1 MKPHRKRGAEAEAD
15 AEADADADAEAGAEA
30 DAHESPSAG
39 TPDDLD
45 KKASHSQAYYHAS
58 YSSSSHITLTPR
70 HLQSDPSPSQ
80 QAHHPDTPRD
90 PDPDPQS
97 EPDPSRA
104 SQALPHQPGLSIP
117 LRRLPVPASAPASAA
132 ATGTIPS
139 PTAACHAHP
148 LRPTPIPTQPD
159 PPSQWGGPPPAVLG
173 PPAPNP
179 SCDSHQV
186 YPPLSSLKTA
196 LSCQPADL
204 DLDLEASSDLP
215 HGPDTAFESPHQ
227 PGDASH
233 QSPSAA
239 SDTEEIP
246 MQLLNKA
253 SPFLKSSPGFR
264 SPGYGAVALGSPATS
279 TTSEDG
285 TDSGE
290 GSSHGDHASRRTARS
305 AKSTSSLRKRASAR
319 LLARSSE
326 ELTNAT
332 LVGGIDGRYGVTD
345 SSLASDML
353 ADAKSVDSYQD
364 DEDVGASIP
373 LDDEEDPPDNSPYPQ
388 VRASVSP
395 TDNTTLSIST
405 PRMWT
410 LSVLFSI
417 LGSSTNLFFSLRYP
431 SVSITPVIA
440 LLLVHPL
447 GLLWDALLKRRDD
460 PPEDFVDGIL
470 KRPEIPTSEE
480 HPVFNSSPRGR
491 LGRLRLWLAQGRW
504 NGKEH
509 ACVYVSSNVSF
520 GFAFATD
527 VIVEQTK
534 FYKQDA
540 SIMYQLLLTLSTQIL
555 GYAFAGLTRR
565 FLVRPSGM
573 IWPSTLM
580 SAAMFTTLH
589 KEENKPA
596 DGWRISRW
604 KFFYIVW
611 TVAFAFYFLP
621 GLLMP
626 ALSYF
631 NVITWF
637 APNNV
642 VIANLFGV
650 SSGLG
655 LFPVTFDWA
664 QIAYIGS
671 PLLTPF
677 WAAMNV
683 VGGLVIIMWII
694 APIAYYSNWLY
705 SSYMPIVSAAVF
717 DNTGHVYDVSKIL
730 TSDFVFDREAY
741 RNYSRVFLPITYVL
755 SYGVQFA
762 GLTALLTHTACWYGK
777 DIITQW
783 KRSVQEAKEE
793 PKASYQPLPVESDER
808 SRRTSRDRGL
818 RQRRSMSNSG
828 LDGLM
833 GREDVHN
840 RLMKRYKDAP
850 MTWYLITFVTM
861 LMVGIFVV
869 EYYPVHLPWYGLLLA
884 LGICT
889 ILFIPIGIVMAI
901 TNQHSSIYLICQLV
915 CGAVFPGRPVAN
927 MVFVTY
933 GYISS
938 AQGVKFAADLKLGH
952 YMKIPPRTLF
962 WVQMVATVV
971 SSLTQIGVLNWMFAN
986 IPGICTTEAINGFT
1000 CPLARVHFNGS
1011 ILWGVVGPSEF
1022 FGPGATYRPLVWC
1035 FLIGAIAPIPLYF
1048 YSRNKKHSI
1057 VRKINLPVL
1066 FGSLSW
1072 IPPATGLNFS
1082 VWAVVCFFFNY
1093 LIKNRAQA
1101 WWAKYTM
1108 TLSAALDSGLAF
1120 GIVVVFFGF
1129 IYPGVMKNFKWWGT
1143 EVYKQGCDWQ
1153 ACSYNT
1159 VPEGG
1164 HFGPDRW

>member
-1 MKPHRKRGAEAEAD
+1 MKPDHRAD
-15 AEADADADAEAGAEA
+15 KP
-30 DAHESPSAG
+30 ESDP
-39 TPDDLD
+39 PDLVE
-45 KKASHSQAYYHAS
+45 SGCHTQ
-58 YSSSSHITLTPR
+58 
-70 HLQSDPSPSQ
+70 QSDPQVEPSQ
-80 QAHHPDTPRD
+80 TQ
-90 PDPDPQS
+90 
-97 EPDPSRA
+97 PSR
-104 SQALPHQPGLSIP
+104 SQPQRIVSLTLPGSRGP
-117 LRRLPVPASAPASAA
+117 
-132 ATGTIPS
+132 TGR
-139 PTAACHAHP
+139 H
-148 LRPTPIPTQPD
+148 RPTHPS
-159 PPSQWGGPPPAVLG
+159 SQWVGLPPAVS
-173 PPAPNP
+173 NP
-179 SCDSHQV
+179 SHTTHPTHPTSSIKTDL
-186 YPPLSSLKTA
+186 LSVFAS
-196 LSCQPADL
+196 PD
-204 DLDLEASSDLP
+204 ASSVLP
-215 HGPDTAFESPHQ
+215 HGTSIESDHQ
-227 PGDASH
+227 TGDPVHASSNAASH
-233 QSPSAA
+233 TDQV
-239 SDTEEIP
+239 P
-246 MQLLNKA
+246 MQLLKKA
-253 SPFLKSSPGFR
+253 PPFLRSSPGFK
-264 SPGYGAVALGSPATS
+264 SPGYGAVPLGSAAAAAE
-279 TTSEDG
+279 SEEGNDTGDG
-285 TDSGE
+285 SSDGDNGE
-290 GSSHGDHASRRTARS
+290 GDNSGRRTSRMARS
-305 AKSTSSLRKRASAR
+305 TPSLRKKLSAS
-319 LLARSSE
+319 LLTRPSQEFTASN
-326 ELTNAT
+326 LI
-332 LVGGIDGRYGVTD
+332 GGIEGRYGGVD
-345 SSLASDML
+345 ASIASDVL
-353 ADAKSVDSYQD
+353 ADPKNIDSDD
-364 DEDVGASIP
+364 DEEDDDADDDDDDDGVGVSLP
-373 LDDEEDPPDNSPYPQ
+373 PDDDEDPPDNSPYPQ
-388 VRASVSP
+388 VRASVSAF
-395 TDNTTLSIST
+395 DNTTLSIST
-405 PRMWT
+405 PRMWA

-447 GLLWDALLKRRDD
+447 GLLWDVTLKRRDD
-460 PPEDFVDGIL
+460 PPEEFLDGVLTVGSRPSTPSTDGNPIL
-470 KRPEIPTSEE
+470 
-480 HPVFNSSPRGR
+480 NSSPRGK
-491 LGRLRLWLAQGRW
+491 LGRLRLWLAQGQW
-504 NGKEH
+504 NEKEH

-534 FYKQDA
+534 FYNQEA
-540 SIMYQLLLTLSTQIL
+540 SIMYQLLLTFSTQIL

-580 SAAMFTTLH
+580 SAAMFSTLH

-604 KFFYIVW
+604 NFFYVVW
-611 TVAFAFYFLP
+611 VTAFLFYFLP

-637 APNNV
+637 APKNV

-683 VGGLVIIMWII
+683 VGGLVAIMWII
-694 APIAYYSNWLY
+694 APIAYYTNWLY
-705 SSYMPIVSAAVF
+705 SSYMPMVSTAVF
-717 DNTGHVYDVSKIL
+717 DNTGNVYDVSKIL
-730 TSDFVFDREAY
+730 TKDFVFDRVAY
-741 RNYSRVFLPITYVL
+741 GNYSRVFLPITYVL

-762 GLTALLTHTACWYGK
+762 GLAALLTHTACWHGK

-783 KRSVQEAKEE
+783 KRSFHEAKEE
-793 PKASYQPLPVESDER
+793 PKAAYRPLAAEPDDF
-808 SRRTSRDRGL
+808 TSRNSQGI
-818 RQRRSMSNSG
+818 RQRRSNVSMSNAG
-828 LDGLM
+828 FEGLM
-833 GREDVHN
+833 NREDVHN

-850 MTWYLITFVTM
+850 MSWYLITFVSM
-861 LMVGIFVV
+861 LAVGIFVV

-889 ILFIPIGIVMAI
+889 VLFIPIGIIMAI

-962 WVQMVATVV
+962 WVQMVATII

-986 IPGICTTEAINGFT
+986 IPGICTSEAINGFT

-1022 FGPGATYRPLVWC
+1022 FGPGATYRSLVWC
-1035 FLIGAIAPIPLYF
+1035 FLVGAIAPIPLYF
-1048 YSRNKKHSI
+1048 YSRNKKDSI

-1082 VWAVVCFFFNY
+1082 VWAVVCYLFNY
-1093 LIKNRAQA
+1093 LVKNRAQA

-1164 HFGPDRW
+1164 HFGPDTW

>member
-1 MKPHRKRGAEAEAD
+1 M
-15 AEADADADAEAGAEA
+15 
-30 DAHESPSAG
+30 
-39 TPDDLD
+39 TPPTDTRTRTNRSVHDPPG
-45 KKASHSQAYYHAS
+45 QP
-58 YSSSSHITLTPR
+58 TP
-70 HLQSDPSPSQ
+70 Q
-80 QAHHPDTPRD
+80 
-90 PDPDPQS
+90 DPQS
-97 EPDPSRA
+97 QPSQTQPNPGTGTGTGAGAPSTDPTGPTA
-104 SQALPHQPGLSIP
+104 SHRPTLPSSQWVTRPPAASDHSHTHTHTAHQPSHSTSTSHVKTDHP
-117 LRRLPVPASAPASAA
+117 SASASPDASSILAH
-132 ATGTIPS
+132 GPS
-139 PTAACHAHP
+139 
-148 LRPTPIPTQPD
+148 LESLYD
-159 PPSQWGGPPPAVLG
+159 PPS
-173 PPAPNP
+173 N
-179 SCDSHQV
+179 
-186 YPPLSSLKTA
+186 
-196 LSCQPADL
+196 
-204 DLDLEASSDLP
+204 
-215 HGPDTAFESPHQ
+215 
-227 PGDASH
+227 DAAH
-233 QSPSAA
+233 I
-239 SDTEEIP
+239 DEVP
-246 MQLLNKA
+246 MQLLKKA
-253 SPFLKSSPGFR
+253 PPFLRSSEGFR
-264 SPGYGAVALGSPATS
+264 SPGYGAVALGSAASPAASDDGSDTAESSRDGES
-279 TTSEDG
+279 TG
-285 TDSGE
+285 
-290 GSSHGDHASRRTARS
+290 RRS
-305 AKSTSSLRKRASAR
+305 ARPSKSTPSLRKRVSGS
-319 LLARSSE
+319 LLARASQEFGAS
-326 ELTNAT
+326 T
-332 LVGGIDGRYGVTD
+332 LMGGIEGRYGVTD
-345 SSLASDML
+345 ASLASDVL
-353 ADAKSVDSYQD
+353 TDPKKLEIEEERD
-364 DEDVGASIP
+364 DDDDGDDGDDDGVGVSLP
-373 LDDEEDPPDNSPYPQ
+373 PDDDQDPPDNSPYAQ

-395 TDNTTLSIST
+395 YDNTALSIST

-447 GLLWDALLKRRDD
+447 GLLWDVALKRRSDS
-460 PPEDFVDGIL
+460 PEEFVDGVLTTGERPSTPSADGNPIL
-470 KRPEIPTSEE
+470 
-480 HPVFNSSPRGR
+480 NSTPQGR

-504 NGKEH
+504 NEKEH

-527 VIVEQTK
+527 VIVEQTR
-534 FYKQDA
+534 FYHQDA
-540 SIMYQLLLTLSTQIL
+540 SIIYQLLLTFSTQIL

-573 IWPSTLM
+573 IWPGTLM
-580 SAAMFTTLH
+580 SAAMFSTLH

-604 KFFYIVW
+604 NFFYIVW
-611 TVAFAFYFLP
+611 TVAFLFYFLP

-637 APNNV
+637 APKNV
-642 VIANLFGV
+642 VVANLFGV

-683 VGGLVIIMWII
+683 VGGLVIIMWIL
-694 APIAYYSNWLY
+694 APIAYYGNWLY
-705 SSYMPIVSAAVF
+705 SSYMPMVSAAVF
-717 DNTGHVYDVSKIL
+717 DNTGKVYDVSKIL
-730 TSDFVFDREAY
+730 TKDFVFDKEAY
-741 RNYSRVFLPITYVL
+741 KNYSRVFLPITYVL

-762 GLTALLTHTACWYGK
+762 GLAALLSHTACWHGQ

-783 KRSVQEAKEE
+783 KRSFQEAKEE
-793 PKASYQPLPVESDER
+793 PSAAYQPLVEEPER
-808 SRRTSRDRGL
+808 RHRSLSRDHGL
-818 RQRRSMSNSG
+818 RQRRSVSMSNSG
-828 LDGLM
+828 FEGLM
-833 GREDVHN
+833 NREDVHN

-850 MTWYLITFVTM
+850 MTWYLITFVSM
-861 LMVGIFVV
+861 LAVGIFVV

-889 ILFIPIGIVMAI
+889 VLFIPIGIIMAI

-938 AQGVKFAADLKLGH
+938 SQGVKFAADLKLGH
-952 YMKIPPRTLF
+952 YMKIPPRILF
-962 WVQMVATVV
+962 WVQMVATII

-986 IPGICTTEAINGFT
+986 VPGICTSEAINGFT

-1035 FLIGAIAPIPLYF
+1035 FLIGAVAPIPLYF
-1048 YSRNKKHSI
+1048 YGRNKKDSI
-1057 VRKINLPVL
+1057 IRKINLPVL

-1082 VWAVVCFFFNY
+1082 VWAVVCYFFNY

-1129 IYPGVMKNFKWWGT
+1129 IYSGLMKNFKWWGT

-1164 HFGPDRW
+1164 HFGPDTW

>member
-1 MKPHRKRGAEAEAD
+1 
-15 AEADADADAEAGAEA
+15 
-30 DAHESPSAG
+30 
-39 TPDDLD
+39 
-45 KKASHSQAYYHAS
+45 
-58 YSSSSHITLTPR
+58 
-70 HLQSDPSPSQ
+70 
-80 QAHHPDTPRD
+80 
-90 PDPDPQS
+90 
-97 EPDPSRA
+97 
-104 SQALPHQPGLSIP
+104 
-117 LRRLPVPASAPASAA
+117 
-132 ATGTIPS
+132 
-139 PTAACHAHP
+139 
-148 LRPTPIPTQPD
+148 
-159 PPSQWGGPPPAVLG
+159 
-173 PPAPNP
+173 
-179 SCDSHQV
+179 
-186 YPPLSSLKTA
+186 
-196 LSCQPADL
+196 
-204 DLDLEASSDLP
+204 
-215 HGPDTAFESPHQ
+215 
-227 PGDASH
+227 
-233 QSPSAA
+233 
-239 SDTEEIP
+239 
-246 MQLLNKA
+246 MQLLKKA
-253 SPFLKSSPGFR
+253 PPFLRSSPGFR
-264 SPGYGAVALGSPATS
+264 APNYGAVPLGSAASS
-279 TTSEDG
+279 TGSDG
-285 TDSGE
+285 GSDTGE
-290 GSSHGDHASRRTARS
+290 SSRDGENAGQRTARS
-305 AKSTSSLRKRASAR
+305 TKSTPSLRKRVSGS
-319 LLARSSE
+319 LLARTSQ
-326 ELTNAT
+326 ELGTSA
-332 LVGGIDGRYGVTD
+332 LMGGIEGRYGVAD
-345 SSLASDML
+345 ASVTGDVL
-353 ADAKSVDSYQD
+353 ADPKELESEED
-364 DEDVGASIP
+364 DEDDGVGIALP
-373 LDDEEDPPDNSPYPQ
+373 PDDDEDPPDNSPYPQ

-395 TDNTTLSIST
+395 FDNTTLSITT

-410 LSVLFSI
+410 LSVIFSI

-447 GLLWDALLKRRDD
+447 GLLWDVALKRQND
-460 PPEDFVDGIL
+460 PPEEFIDGVL
-470 KRPEIPTSEE
+470 HARTRPSTPSADGN
-480 HPVFNSSPRGR
+480 PVLNSSPRSR

-504 NGKEH
+504 NEKEH

-534 FYKQDA
+534 FYHQDA
-540 SIMYQLLLTLSTQIL
+540 SILYQLLLTLSTQIL

-573 IWPSTLM
+573 IWPGTLM
-580 SAAMFTTLH
+580 SAAMFSTLH

-604 KFFYIVW
+604 NFFYVVW
-611 TVAFAFYFLP
+611 TSAFLFYFLP

-637 APNNV
+637 APKNV
-642 VIANLFGV
+642 VVANLFGV

-683 VGGLVIIMWII
+683 VGGLVIIMWIV
-694 APIAYYSNWLY
+694 APIAYYGNWLY
-705 SSYMPIVSAAVF
+705 SSYMPLVSAAVF
-717 DNTGHVYDVSKIL
+717 DNTGKVYDVSKIL
-730 TSDFVFDREAY
+730 TKDFVFDREAY
-741 RNYSRVFLPITYVL
+741 KNYSRVFLPITYVL

-762 GLTALLTHTACWYGK
+762 GLAALLSHTACWHGR
-777 DIITQW
+777 DIVTQW
-783 KRSVQEAKEE
+783 KRSFQEAKEE
-793 PKASYQPLPVESDER
+793 PSSAYRPLVDESETRHR
-808 SRRTSRDRGL
+808 STSRDHGL
-818 RQRRSMSNSG
+818 RQRRSMSMSNSG
-828 LDGLM
+828 FEGLM
-833 GREDVHN
+833 NREDVHN

-861 LMVGIFVV
+861 LAVGIFVV

-889 ILFIPIGIVMAI
+889 VLFIPIGIVMAI

-938 AQGVKFAADLKLGH
+938 SQGVKFAADLKLGH

-962 WVQMVATVV
+962 WVQMVATII

-986 IPGICTTEAINGFT
+986 VPGICTTEAINGFT

-1022 FGPGATYRPLVWC
+1022 FGPNATYRSLVWC
-1035 FLIGAIAPIPLYF
+1035 FLVGAVAPIPLYF
-1048 YSRNKKHSI
+1048 YSRNKKNSI
-1057 VRKINLPVL
+1057 IRKINLPVL

-1082 VWAVVCFFFNY
+1082 VWAVVCYFFNY

-1129 IYPGVMKNFKWWGT
+1129 IYPGLMKNFKWWGT

-1164 HFGPDRW
+1164 HFGPDTW